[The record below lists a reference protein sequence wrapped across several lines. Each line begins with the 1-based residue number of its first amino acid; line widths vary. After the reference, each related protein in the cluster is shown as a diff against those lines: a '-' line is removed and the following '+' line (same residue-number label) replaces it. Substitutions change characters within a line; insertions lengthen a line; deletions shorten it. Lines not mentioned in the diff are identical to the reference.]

1 MKKKIVKAVFDI
13 AHANGVDIGVGM
25 DMFNHNVATHE
36 NINKGS
42 DFDFTQN
49 IEPETL
55 GEAYDYITENYK
67 ELVAAYA
74 DGTIDK
80 I

>member
-1 MKKKIVKAVFDI
+1 MKDKIVKAVFDI
-13 AHANGVDIGVGM
+13 AHANGVDVGVGI
-25 DMFNHNVATHE
+25 DMFNHNIVTHE

-55 GEAYDYITENYK
+55 NEAYDYIANNYEK
-67 ELVAAYA
+67 LVTAYA
-74 DGTIDK
+74 NGKIDK

>member
-1 MKKKIVKAVFDI
+1 MKKEIAKAVFDI
-13 AHANGVDIGVGM
+13 AHANGVDVGVGI
-25 DMFNHNVATHE
+25 DMFNHNITTHK

-55 GEAYDYITENYK
+55 NEAYDYITNDYET
-67 ELVAAYA
+67 LVTAYVN
-74 DGTIDK
+74 GRITK

>member
-42 DFDFTQN
+42 
-49 IEPETL
+49 
-55 GEAYDYITENYK
+55 
-67 ELVAAYA
+67 
-74 DGTIDK
+74 
-80 I
+80 

>member
-1 MKKKIVKAVFDI
+1 MRNDIIKAVFDI

-25 DMFNHNVATHE
+25 DMFNHNITLHE

-42 DFDFTQN
+42 LFDFSQQTA
-49 IEPETL
+49 PEVI
-55 GEAYDYITENYK
+55 GDAFDYIAENYK
-67 ELVAAYA
+67 TLVEAYA
-74 DGTIDK
+74 NGTIDR

>member
-1 MKKKIVKAVFDI
+1 MKKEIVKAVFDI

-25 DMFNHNVATHE
+25 DMFNHNVALHE

-42 DFDFTQN
+42 AFDFTQN

-55 GEAYDYITENYK
+55 SEAYDYIAKNYEK
-67 ELVAAYA
+67 LVTAYVN
-74 DGTIDK
+74 GTIDK

>member
-1 MKKKIVKAVFDI
+1 MRKEIIKAVFDI

-25 DMFNHNVATHE
+25 DMFNHNITLHE

-42 DFDFTQN
+42 VFDFTQN
-49 IEPETL
+49 IEPEIL
-55 GEAYDYITENYK
+55 GEAYDYIAKNYK
-67 ELVAAYA
+67 KLVAAYA
-74 DGTIDK
+74 NGTINE

>member
-1 MKKKIVKAVFDI
+1 MTKKIVKAVFDI

-55 GEAYDYITENYK
+55 GEAYDYITKNYK
-67 ELVAAYA
+67 ELVTAYT

>member
-55 GEAYDYITENYK
+55 GEVYDYITKNYK
-67 ELVAAYA
+67 ELVTAYA